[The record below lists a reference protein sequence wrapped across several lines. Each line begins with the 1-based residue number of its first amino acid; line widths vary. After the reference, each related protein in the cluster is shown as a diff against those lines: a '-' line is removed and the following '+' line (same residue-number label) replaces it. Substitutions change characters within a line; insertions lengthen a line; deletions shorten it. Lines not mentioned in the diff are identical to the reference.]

1 MDREIQRL
9 QDPSSPDLLVPR
21 AAFCR
26 LVKEVLDDI
35 LKSDSTWQFG
45 DRPLLSD
52 VVSMSFQSTAPEV
65 LQHAAEGFLVEMF
78 EDGGRVALH
87 ARRRT
92 LMLKDI
98 TFLRYLKRDPNLEPP
113 IVFKTRAVT
122 VPTACLLEAER
133 ASKSV

>member
-1 MDREIQRL
+1 M
-9 QDPSSPDLLVPR
+9 PR

-35 LKSDSTWQFG
+35 LKSNRNWQFG

-52 VVSMSFQSTAPEV
+52 VESMSFQSSALEV

-78 EDGGRVALH
+78 EDGTRVAHH

-92 LMLKDI
+92 LMSQGSGMGTEKLG
-98 TFLRYLKRDPNLEPP
+98 R
-113 IVFKTRAVT
+113 
-122 VPTACLLEAER
+122 
-133 ASKSV
+133 